1 MIGKQRSF
9 QTPDMARTRALIK
22 GMGYTDE
29 ELARPRIGVANTWSE
44 TSPGHHHLR
53 GLAEAVKA
61 GIWQAGGT
69 PFEFSSFA
77 QCPVA
82 GTDLGH
88 HFDTPT
94 RDIVAAAV
102 EACTELHLFDGLVL
116 VSSCDKNIP
125 AHLLAAARLDIPSIL
140 LPGGPMR
147 TGRFRGEPVIITDF
161 DKESFRQALGKGT
174 MGPEELREFEDAACP
189 GCGACQLLGTA
200 NTMQCLAEA
209 LGMTLPLAA
218 TALADSSQRIR
229 LAKRTGIRAVQL
241 VQEGLRP
248 SQVMTAGAMRNA
260 IRVLHAVSGSTNAVV
275 HLLALNEELDLDRPI
290 GVDTFEALSRDTPFL
305 ADVRPGGQYPM
316 EDFHEA
322 GGIPAVMNQIA
333 SLLDL
338 EATTVGYNTLRKQ
351 LAAYPV
357 RDERVVHPLS
367 DPLHDTGLVVL
378 RGNLATSSLTRPMV
392 MYGDRRVF
400 KGPARVYDSLQDA
413 VAGIA
418 QGDVRKGEV
427 LVLRYEGPR
436 GGPGLT
442 EIFSVMGTLGGYGLG
457 ADCAVVTDGKASGFC
472 EGLYVVQVTPEA
484 YVGGPLALIENGDA
498 IEIDISSGRL
508 NTEVSL
514 DEMER
519 RRAAWTPPEPR
530 IQRGFLTVYHRLAL
544 PASRG
549 AGLDVRL

>member
-9 QTPDMARTRALIK
+9 QGPEMARTRALIK

-69 PFEFSSFA
+69 PFEFGSFA
-77 QCPVA
+77 QCPVD

-116 VSSCDKNIP
+116 ISSCDKNIP

-147 TGRFRGEPVIITDF
+147 TGRFRGQPVIITDF
-161 DKESFRQALGKGT
+161 DQESFRQALGKGT
-174 MGPEELREFEDAACP
+174 MGPEELREFEESACP

-241 VQEGLRP
+241 VQQGLRP
-248 SQVMTAGAMRNA
+248 SQVMTAGALENA

-275 HLLALNEELDLDRPI
+275 HLLALNEELNLDRPI
-290 GVDTFEALSRDTPFL
+290 GVDTFEALGRDTPFL

-322 GGIPAVMNQIA
+322 GGVPAVMNQIA

-338 EATTVGYNTLRKQ
+338 EATTV
-351 LAAYPV
+351 AYP
-357 RDERVVHPLS
+357 
-367 DPLHDTGLVVL
+367 
-378 RGNLATSSLTRPMV
+378 
-392 MYGDRRVF
+392 
-400 KGPARVYDSLQDA
+400 
-413 VAGIA
+413 
-418 QGDVRKGEV
+418 
-427 LVLRYEGPR
+427 
-436 GGPGLT
+436 
-442 EIFSVMGTLGGYGLG
+442 
-457 ADCAVVTDGKASGFC
+457 
-472 EGLYVVQVTPEA
+472 
-484 YVGGPLALIENGDA
+484 
-498 IEIDISSGRL
+498 
-508 NTEVSL
+508 
-514 DEMER
+514 
-519 RRAAWTPPEPR
+519 
-530 IQRGFLTVYHRLAL
+530 
-544 PASRG
+544 
-549 AGLDVRL
+549 